1 VLYKLATLR
10 SAQNQETEE
19 LLAEENI
26 KAEVKVAK
34 KKDKNL
40 VVSLCMPKVK
50 LNLLEAQDFE
60 KEIVRGI
67 RERIGTSFIR
77 GMDS

>member
-1 VLYKLATLR
+1 MLYKLATLR